1 MPSELSSLANTG
13 LAGIAL
19 ATLLLLGIFIRFF
32 FKFMS
37 NHMSENTKS
46 NQELRESNIQLSGVI
61 KELKDFLYHQNG
73 RKPND

>member
-1 MPSELSSLANTG
+1 MFEEISSLANTG

-19 ATLLLLGIFIRFF
+19 VALILLGMFIRQF

-37 NHMSENTKS
+37 NHMGENTRS

-73 RKPND
+73 HGK